1 MNFFVFPFNRRS
13 NDLLM
18 PVLTIAVVISLILV
32 AIGSFNTAK
41 ISQGFRQNITTSFQ
55 LQRLSGKM
63 VHLDEVRTMSARMA
77 AATGNPSWEER
88 YLAFKPILTDS
99 IEQAI
104 ALSPQT
110 YELNAEQIE
119 QANQQLLRMEKAAF
133 EKVRQ
138 SQADES
144 LALLF
149 SDSYKA
155 QKETYAAGMQQW
167 SNKLENIIA
176 GDLSRYGNGLFWASV
191 FSMTSFWVLTLAWIV
206 LLKMVSQYIERRQ
219 QAEASLHRAKQQLEV
234 SHQEVQASEAALQ
247 QKAKKLEYTLKEL
260 QQAQVQIVQ
269 SEKMS
274 SLGQL
279 VAGVAH
285 EINNPVNFIHAN
297 LEPVREYATDLLRLV
312 SSYHSHYP
320 MPAPELQAEIE
331 EADLEFI
338 QADLPKV
345 LSSMKTGTSRIRQIV
360 LSLRNFSRLD
370 ETGLKTV
377 ELREGIES
385 TLLILQHRLKAKP
398 DCKAIEVLCEFAPL
412 PPVECYPGPLN
423 QVLMNLFSNAIDAID
438 EADETT
444 DNEAEANESEA
455 KCGKSSLLTRGC
467 LKVKTKGL
475 DVAGEPWVEIAIA
488 DTGNG
493 IPSEIQSQI
502 FDTFFTTK
510 PVGQGTGMGLSISY
524 SIITDKHNGRLTFT
538 STPGEGSEFVIQLPV
553 TQLETQGT
561 KSSNGHQPLSAQIEA
576 PKADAVV

>member
-1 MNFFVFPFNRRS
+1 MKFFVFPFNRRS

-455 KCGKSSLLTRGC
+455 KCGESSLLTRGC

>member
-1 MNFFVFPFNRRS
+1 MKPSVLPFNRRS

-88 YLAFKPILTDS
+88 YVAFKPILTDA
-99 IEQAI
+99 IDQAI

-119 QANQQLLRMEKAAF
+119 QANRQLLRMENEAF
-133 EKVRQ
+133 AKVRQ
-138 SQADES
+138 NQAEQALD
-144 LALLF
+144 LLF
-149 SDSYKA
+149 SDAYKI
-155 QKETYAAGMQQW
+155 QKESYAAGMQQW
-167 SNKLENIIA
+167 SNKLEKQIA
-176 GDLSRYGNGLFWASV
+176 GDLGRYGDGLFWASV
-191 FSMTSFWVLTLAWIV
+191 FSMTSFWVLAIAWVV
-206 LLKMVSQYIERRQ
+206 LLKMVNQYIDRRQ
-219 QAEASLHRAKQQLEV
+219 QAESSLHRAKQQLEV

-247 QKAKKLEYTLKEL
+247 QKAKKLEYTLVEL
-260 QQAQVQIVQ
+260 RQAQVQVVQ

-297 LEPVREYATDLLRLV
+297 LEPIREYVTDLLTLV
-312 SSYHSHYP
+312 GSYRTHYP
-320 MPAPELQAEIE
+320 TPAPDLQAEIE

-338 QADLPKV
+338 QEDLPKI
-345 LSSMKTGTSRIRQIV
+345 LGSMKVGTSRIRQIV

-377 ELREGIES
+377 DLREGIES

-398 DCKAIEVLCEFAPL
+398 DCKAVEVVCEFESL

-438 EADETT
+438 EADEA
-444 DNEAEANESEA
+444 DKVAGDESSE
-455 KCGKSSLLTRGC
+455 STLTTRGC
-467 LKVKTKGL
+467 LKVKTQAL
-475 DVAGEPWVEIAIA
+475 EVAGEPWVEVVIA
-488 DTGNG
+488 DTGSG
-493 IPSEIQSQI
+493 IPPEIQSQI
-502 FDTFFTTK
+502 FDAFFTTK

-524 SIITDKHNGRLTFT
+524 SIITDKHSGSLTFT
-538 STPGEGSEFVIQLPV
+538 SKLGEGSEFVIQLPV
-553 TQLETQGT
+553 TQPT
-561 KSSNGHQPLSAQIEA
+561 SSRNGNRPLSSSSEA
-576 PKADAVV
+576 PKVGASA

>member
-1 MNFFVFPFNRRS
+1 MKLSIFPFSRRS
-13 NDLLM
+13 NDVLM

-77 AATGNPSWEER
+77 AATGNQSWEER
-88 YLAFKPILTDS
+88 YVAFKPILTDA
-99 IEQAI
+99 IEEAI

-110 YELNAEQIE
+110 YALNAEQIE
-119 QANQQLLRMEKAAF
+119 QANQQLLRMEKEAF
-133 EKVRQ
+133 AKVRQ
-138 SQADES
+138 NQADEALS
-144 LALLF
+144 LLF
-149 SDSYKA
+149 SDAYKT

-167 SNKLENIIA
+167 SNKLEKQIA
-176 GDLSRYGNGLFWASV
+176 GDLGHYGDGLFWASV
-191 FSMTSFWVLTLAWIV
+191 FSMTSFWVLTIAWIV
-206 LLKMVSQYIERRQ
+206 LLKIVNQYIDRRQ

-260 QQAQVQIVQ
+260 QQAQVQVVQ

-297 LEPVREYATDLLRLV
+297 LEPVREYATDLLKLV
-312 SSYHSHYP
+312 SSYRSHYP
-320 MPAPELQAEIE
+320 TPAPDLQTEIE
-331 EADLEFI
+331 EADLAFI
-338 QADLPKV
+338 QEDLPKV

-370 ETGLKTV
+370 EIGLKTV
-377 ELREGIES
+377 DLREGIES

-438 EADETT
+438 EAD
-444 DNEAEANESEA
+444 DAADDESEA
-455 KCGKSSLLTRGC
+455 KDGVPTKGC
-467 LKVKTKGL
+467 LKVTTRGL

-493 IPSEIQSQI
+493 IPPKIQGQI

-524 SIITDKHNGRLTFT
+524 SIITDKHNGSLTFT
-538 STPGEGSEFVIQLPV
+538 SNPGEGSEFVIQLPM
-553 TQLETQGT
+553 TQPETLGT
-561 KSSNGHQPLSAQIEA
+561 SSSNGHRSSSTQVEA
-576 PKADAVV
+576 PKANAVV